1 MSTAHRRL
9 VTVAAIMAVAL
20 LGLTGCQE
28 TTPADQAEVI
38 NLVNTS
44 RKQYG
49 KKSLKVDEQLNVKAD
64 AWAQHLRDKCSLS
77 HSNLSDG
84 APSDWRRLGEN
95 VGYAGSI
102 SQVHAAYM
110 KSSGHRANILDGD
123 FDRIGVGA
131 VNGRCGGYNVV
142 FTVQVFLDQD

>member
-1 MSTAHRRL
+1 MTTTHRRL
-9 VTVAAIMAVAL
+9 VSVAAIVSVAL

-28 TTPADQAEVI
+28 TTPADQAQVI
-38 NLVNTS
+38 NLVNQS

-49 KKSLKVDEQLNVKAD
+49 RKSLKVDQQLNVKAD
-64 AWAQHLRDKCSLS
+64 AWAQNLRNKCRLS
-77 HSNLSDG
+77 HSNLRDG

-95 VGYAGSI
+95 VGYASSI
-102 SQVHAAYM
+102 SKVHAAYM

-131 VNGRCGGYNVV
+131 VSGRCNGHNLV